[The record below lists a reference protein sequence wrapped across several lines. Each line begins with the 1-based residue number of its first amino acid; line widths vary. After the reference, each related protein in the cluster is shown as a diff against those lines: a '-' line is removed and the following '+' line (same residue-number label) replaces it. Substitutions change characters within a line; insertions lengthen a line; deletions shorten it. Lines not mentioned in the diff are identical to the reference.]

1 MFQFSDFTGW
11 VPDILRL
18 LAVSRAGLTTNE
30 ILDILQNIG
39 YQENVR
45 VTQFDW
51 LIFRKCLGQNLM
63 EDSNGYF
70 NFSHQHMRE
79 VVEYILLREL
89 DLILFD

>member
-1 MFQFSDFTGW
+1 M
-11 VPDILRL
+11 
-18 LAVSRAGLTTNE
+18 SRAGLTTNE
-30 ILDILQNIG
+30 ILEILERIG
-39 YQENVR
+39 YQENVK

-79 VVEYILLREL
+79 VVEYILLREFNL
-89 DLILFD
+89 SCIMIKPVLRGFRLVPTQT